1 MRRIIFLI
9 LLICFLLVSAN
20 VITFSAGR
28 EVCTTEFRK
37 LISLIEER
45 LELAPTVAKAKWFSG
60 ETVNA
65 PEREAEIIR
74 TVERLAR
81 KEGTD
86 VEFTT
91 EFFRVQFKA
100 NKYIQKKLLDKWEEQ
115 NPNFR
120 TSPDLVK
127 EVRPEFDRITPEMV
141 RPLKLLKG
149 CPHENYQDILT
160 HDVFED
166 RNSSEIFRDAMDLA
180 VKPLIE
186 SADNFE

>member
-1 MRRIIFLI
+1 MRRIIFPI
-9 LLICFLLVSAN
+9 FLICFLLVSAN

-37 LISLIEER
+37 LLTLIEER
-45 LELAPTVAKAKWFSG
+45 LELAAVVAKAKWLSG
-60 ETVNA
+60 EPVNA
-65 PEREAEIIR
+65 PEREEEIIR
-74 TVERLAR
+74 TVEQLAL

-91 EFFRVQFKA
+91 EFFRAQFEA
-100 NKYIQKKLLDKWEEQ
+100 NKYIQKKLLDKWEKQ
-115 NPNFR
+115 NPGFR
-120 TSPDLVK
+120 NAPNLYK
-127 EVRPEFDRITPEMV
+127 EVRPGFDRITPEMV
-141 RPLKLLKG
+141 RSLKLLKG
-149 CPHENYQDILT
+149 CSDEHFQNILT
-160 HDVFED
+160 NDISVD